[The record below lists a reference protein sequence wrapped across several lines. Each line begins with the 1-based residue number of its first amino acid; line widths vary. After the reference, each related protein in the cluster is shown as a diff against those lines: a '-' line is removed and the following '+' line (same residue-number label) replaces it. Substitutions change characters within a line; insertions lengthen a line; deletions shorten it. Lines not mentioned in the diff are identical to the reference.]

1 MWFWLEVLKVAA
13 SSIGTANSSDVK
25 IQIRQPNDGL
35 WRDFSSVSSNTE
47 SVLNGIQLAASAY
60 PDVDVRAI
68 DKEGGMVDF
77 R

>member
-1 MWFWLEVLKVAA
+1 MGFWLEVLRAA
-13 SSIGTANSSDVK
+13 ASIGTTNSSDVK
-25 IQIRQPNDGL
+25 IQIRQPNDGF

-47 SVLNGIQLAASAY
+47 SVQSGVQLAASVY
-60 PDVDVRAI
+60 PDADVRAV